1 MEGTVTQETDRLFF
15 KPGKVYKH
23 IATGVQFLIIP
34 ESKNKKQKGTDPLEN
49 LFGFVSKEEADKI
62 DIAIGGFERRHLYP
76 PEMTYLES
84 LPNNEEY
91 TYFKGSSFPNGIRGS
106 RGGDVFM
113 GTLVSCM
120 GRSKVTKRISKKFSM
135 TRR

>member
-34 ESKNKKQKGTDPLEN
+34 EGTDPLEN